1 MFHFLRNKKKEAIDW
16 LIIGLGNPGEKYQR
30 NRHNIGW
37 MVADE
42 FAKLHNGIFIAEK
55 IYHYVKFQ
63 ANGKNILIVKPTT
76 YMNKSGDALEK
87 ILKKY
92 NVISERIIVILDEY
106 NFPLGRY
113 QIKDVGGS
121 GGHNGMASILEIIGQ
136 TNFLRFRCGIDKNF
150 RPGEMVDYVLSDFK
164 NIELPKLEIMLKETC
179 KSLLN
184 IINSEN
190 TKRAISEIN
199 SNSNLK
205 DIG

>member
-1 MFHFLRNKKKEAIDW
+1 
-16 LIIGLGNPGEKYQR
+16 
-30 NRHNIGW
+30 
-37 MVADE
+37 
-42 FAKLHNGIFIAEK
+42 
-55 IYHYVKFQ
+55 
-63 ANGKNILIVKPTT
+63 
-76 YMNKSGDALEK
+76 MNKSGDALEK

-184 IINSEN
+184 IVNSEN

-199 SNSNLK
+199 SNSTLK
-205 DIG
+205 EIS